1 MSHCSM
7 DMSEEDLKMTS
18 ALSFSPINQRSA
30 LTGFPPSLR
39 LSHIANNILYTNN
52 NIDVKIDIS
61 VYIFSLAV
69 IMRKHHIT
77 N

>member
-39 LSHIANNILYTNN
+39 LSHIA
-52 NIDVKIDIS
+52 
-61 VYIFSLAV
+61 A
-69 IMRKHHIT
+69 
-77 N
+77 